1 VKRQKQLLGGGRRVP
16 ENKRQFEFLLSGTR
30 YIVPRILFR
39 FCLLTFAF
47 CLLPST
53 LSCGKRRP
61 PLAPVESV
69 PQRTEALSGVQRG
82 NQVFLSWPAPLRNAA
97 DVSVQSIRRIDIYR
111 LAERPDSPLPL
122 TEEEFSARSTLIGSV
137 TYETIRGGADTITYV
152 DTLELAGEATRLRY
166 ALRYVNAAGQ
176 RAGFSNFLLI
186 EPAARIA
193 QPPTLTGPAE
203 ISETAINIR
212 WQPPT
217 ANIDGSTP
225 VNLLGYNIYR
235 FDQSQTESGQTPINQ
250 TLVSGT
256 EYADKTFR
264 FGEKYNY
271 IVRAVSLGTGG
282 AQVESLNSNTIAV
295 APGDVFAPSAPVNV
309 TIAAAPGRLSL
320 FFPANPERDVAG
332 YNIYRSTDPNAPKPD
347 GWTKLNAE
355 LLTRTTFQDETVES
369 GKRYYY
375 FVTAVDTSG
384 NVSVPSEVVS
394 ETVP

>member
-1 VKRQKQLLGGGRRVP
+1 
-16 ENKRQFEFLLSGTR
+16 
-30 YIVPRILFR
+30 
-39 FCLLTFAF
+39 
-47 CLLPST
+47 
-53 LSCGKRRP
+53 
-61 PLAPVESV
+61 VESV

-97 DVSVQSIRRIDIYR
+97 DTSVQSIRRIDIYR

-122 TEEEFSARSTLIGSV
+122 TEEEFSARATLIGSV
-137 TYETIRGGADTITYV
+137 TYETIRNATDTITYF
-152 DTLELAGEATRLRY
+152 DTLELAGAATRLRY

-193 QPPTLTGPAE
+193 QPPALVGPPE
-203 ISETAINIR
+203 ISETAITIR

-217 ANIDGSTP
+217 ANIDNSTP

-235 FDQSQTESGQTPINQ
+235 FDQSQIESGQTPINQ

-256 EYADKTFR
+256 EYPDKTFR

-271 IVRAVSLGTGG
+271 IVRAVSLGTNG

-295 APGDVFAPSAPVNV
+295 TPEDVFAPTAPGPV
-309 TIAAAPGRLSL
+309 TVAAAPGRLSL

-332 YNIYRSTDPNAPKPD
+332 YNIYRSTDPNAPKPG
-347 GWTKLNAE
+347 GWTRLNAE
-355 LLTRTTFQDETVES
+355 LLTRTTYQDETVEA

-375 FVTAVDTSG
+375 YVTAVDTSR
-384 NVSVPSEVVS
+384 NESAASEVVS